1 MIKFNDLKENSKSQN
16 YRMSRELK
24 EYRARAR
31 ESRAVL
37 CFAGDNKKIKIYH
50 YSNQDFKGKIE
61 PGYFG
66 LNHYTKESARESD
79 VDRSFFYIGKG
90 REYFLQG
97 AKFCYIAEIEQAK
110 IYDLIKDKKN
120 LKTICLNFSD
130 ILKKVKNLGY
140 YGIKGN
146 NGFDVICLFKPIK
159 YIDKRAL

>member
-1 MIKFNDLKENSKSQN
+1 MIKL
-16 YRMSRELK
+16 L
-24 EYRARAR
+24 
-31 ESRAVL
+31 
-37 CFAGDNKKIKIYH
+37 H
-50 YSNQDFKGKIE
+50 YSNKDFKGYIK
-61 PGYFG
+61 PSFFG
-66 LNHYTKESARESD
+66 ANNYTNNSARLSG
-79 VDRSFFYIGKG
+79 VNRSFFYIGKG

-97 AKFCYIAEIEQAK
+97 AKFCYIADIEKHK

-159 YIDKRAL
+159 YIDKRAI